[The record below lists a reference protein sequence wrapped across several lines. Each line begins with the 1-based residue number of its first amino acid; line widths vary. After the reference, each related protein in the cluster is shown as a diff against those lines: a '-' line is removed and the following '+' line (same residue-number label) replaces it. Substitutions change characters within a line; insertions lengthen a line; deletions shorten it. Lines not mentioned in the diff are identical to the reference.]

1 MPILIVKCES
11 VKRLTKKREGRK
23 TMMKKIQRFGGAM
36 LAPVMLF
43 SFFGIIIGFS
53 LLFSNQT
60 IMGDIAAPG
69 TMWYK
74 FWNVI
79 AAGGWT
85 PFFQLPIL
93 FVVGL
98 PISLAKKYAARA
110 TMEALVTYIAF
121 NYFVNAI
128 LTLWANSFGVDI
140 TQAATTG
147 SGLTSIAGI
156 VTLDTGMIGA
166 LLISGI
172 VVYIHNRYYEQEL
185 PEMLSIFSGSVFVTM
200 IAFFVMVPLALL
212 MCFVWPTIQDGM
224 RSMQGFFI
232 NSGSLG
238 VFVYQFLQKILIP
251 TGLHHF
257 VYAPFAYDNAVI
269 EGGMAAY
276 WAGHIG
282 DFQTSAQ
289 SLKEMYPFG
298 GFSLSGMSKVFGTAG
313 LSLAIIQTARPD
325 KKKKVIALILPAA
338 LTAILTGITEPI
350 EFTFLFVA
358 PALWVV
364 HAFLDAS
371 IATVSY
377 AFGVVGDFGGGLINW
392 LGLDWLPLWKFHSS
406 TYITQII
413 IGLIFTAIW
422 YIVFTF
428 IIKKFNLKTPGR
440 EDDLESVQLY
450 SKADYENKQKDKSK
464 EKEEKIP
471 KHLRQAQAYMALVG
485 GKENVIDVTNCATR
499 LRLTIK
505 DANKVANSTE
515 FQAAGASGLVNTG
528 NGGIQIIVG
537 LTVPTVRES
546 FEELMKE

>member
-1 MPILIVKCES
+1 
-11 VKRLTKKREGRK
+11 
-23 TMMKKIQRFGGAM
+23 MMKKVQRFGGAM

-43 SFFGIIIGFS
+43 SFFGIVIGFS

-69 TMWYK
+69 TLWFK

-110 TMEALVTYIAF
+110 SMEALVIYIAF

-128 LTLWANSFGVDI
+128 LTLWPNSFGVDI

-147 SGLTSIAGI
+147 SGLTTIVGI
-156 VTLDTGMIGA
+156 VTLDTGMLGA
-166 LLISGI
+166 LIISGI
-172 VVYIHNRYYEQEL
+172 VVYLHNRFFETEL
-185 PEMLSIFSGSVFVTM
+185 PDVLSNFSGSVFVTM
-200 IAFFVMVPLALL
+200 ISFFVMVPVAAI
-212 MCFVWPTIQDGM
+212 MCFVWPTIQEGM

-232 NSGSLG
+232 NSGNFG
-238 VFVYQFLQKILIP
+238 VFIYQFLQKLLIP

-257 VYAPFAYDNAVI
+257 VYAPFAYDNAVV

-276 WAGHIG
+276 WASHIG

-289 SLKEMYPFG
+289 TLKELYPFG
-298 GFSLSGMSKVFGTAG
+298 GFSLSGMSKVFGTTG
-313 LSLAIIQTARPD
+313 LSLAIIQAARPD
-325 KKKKVIALILPAA
+325 KKKKVIALIAPAA

-350 EFTFLFVA
+350 EFTFLFIA
-358 PALWVV
+358 PVLWVV

-371 IATVSY
+371 IATISY

-392 LGLDWLPLWKFHSS
+392 LGLNWLPLWKFHSS

-413 IGLIFTAIW
+413 IGLLFTAIW
-422 YIVFTF
+422 YFVFTF
-428 IIKKFNLKTPGR
+428 MIKKFNLKTPGR
-440 EDDLESVQLY
+440 EDDTDTMQLY
-450 SKADYENKQKDKSK
+450 SKSDYETKKTENKSSK
-464 EKEEKIP
+464 NIP
-471 KHLRQAQAYMALVG
+471 KHVRQAEAYMALVG
-485 GKENVIDVTNCATR
+485 GKDNVVDVTNCATR
-499 LRLTIK
+499 LRLTVK
-505 DANKVANSTE
+505 DTSKVAHTSE

-528 NGGIQIIVG
+528 SGGIQIIVG

-546 FEELMKE
+546 FEDLMTE

>member
-1 MPILIVKCES
+1 
-11 VKRLTKKREGRK
+11 
-23 TMMKKIQRFGGAM
+23 MMKKIQRFGGAM

-43 SFFGIIIGFS
+43 SFFGIVIGFS

-60 IMGDIAAPG
+60 IMGDIAAPD
-69 TMWYK
+69 TLWFK

-85 PFFQLPIL
+85 PFFQLPLL

-128 LTLWANSFGVDI
+128 LTLWPESFAVDLA
-140 TQAATTG
+140 QGATAG

-156 VTLDTGMIGA
+156 ITLDTGMMGG

-172 VVYIHNRYYEQEL
+172 VVYLHNRFYEKEL
-185 PEMLSIFSGSVFVTM
+185 PEMLSNFSGSVFVTM
-200 IAFFVMVPLALL
+200 ISFFAMVPLAVL
-212 MCFVWPTIQDGM
+212 MCFVWPVIQEGM

-232 NSGSLG
+232 ESGNFG
-238 VFVYQFLQKILIP
+238 VFIYQFLQKILIP

-257 VYAPFAYDNAVI
+257 VYAPFAYDSAVV
-269 EGGMAAY
+269 EGGMAVY
-276 WAGHIG
+276 WASHIG
-282 DFQTSAQ
+282 EFQTTAF
-289 SLKEMYPFG
+289 SLKELYPFG

-313 LSLAIIQTARPD
+313 LSLAMIQAARPD
-325 KKKKVIALILPAA
+325 KKKKVIALIAPAA

-358 PALWVV
+358 PALWFV
-364 HAFLDAS
+364 HALLDAS
-371 IATVSY
+371 IATISY
-377 AFGVVGDFGGGLINW
+377 AFGVVGDFGGGLINR
-392 LGLDWLPLWKFHSS
+392 LGLNWLPLWKFHSS

-422 YIVFTF
+422 YFVFSF
-428 IIKKFNLKTPGR
+428 MIKKFNLKTPGR
-440 EDDLESVQLY
+440 EDDTAAMQLY
-450 SKADYENKQKDKSK
+450 TKADYDNKKQD
-464 EKEEKIP
+464 EKLP
-471 KHLRQAQAYMALVG
+471 KHVRQAQAYMHLVG
-485 GKENVIDVTNCATR
+485 GKDNVIDVTNCATR
-499 LRLTIK
+499 LRLTVK
-505 DANKVANSTE
+505 DADKVADSTQ
-515 FQAAGASGLVNTG
+515 FQEAGASGLVNPG

-546 FEELMKE
+546 FEELMAE

>member
-1 MPILIVKCES
+1 
-11 VKRLTKKREGRK
+11 
-23 TMMKKIQRFGGAM
+23 MMKKIQRFGGAM

-43 SFFGIIIGFS
+43 SFFGIVIGFS

-60 IMGDIAAPG
+60 IMGDIAAPD
-69 TMWYK
+69 TLWFK

-85 PFFQLPIL
+85 PFFQLPLL

-128 LTLWANSFGVDI
+128 LTLWPESFAVDLA
-140 TQAATTG
+140 QGATAG

-156 VTLDTGMIGA
+156 ITLDTGMMGG

-172 VVYIHNRYYEQEL
+172 VVYLHNRFYEKEL
-185 PEMLSIFSGSVFVTM
+185 PEMLSNFSGSVFVTM
-200 IAFFVMVPLALL
+200 ISFFAMVPLAVL
-212 MCFVWPTIQDGM
+212 MCFVWPVIQEGM

-232 NSGSLG
+232 ESGNFG
-238 VFVYQFLQKILIP
+238 VFIYQFLQKILIP

-257 VYAPFAYDNAVI
+257 VYAPFAYDSAVV
-269 EGGMAAY
+269 EGGMAVY
-276 WAGHIG
+276 WASHI
-282 DFQTSAQ
+282 
-289 SLKEMYPFG
+289 
-298 GFSLSGMSKVFGTAG
+298 
-313 LSLAIIQTARPD
+313 D
-325 KKKKVIALILPAA
+325 KKKKVIALIAPAA

-358 PALWVV
+358 PALWFV
-364 HAFLDAS
+364 HALLDAS
-371 IATVSY
+371 IATISY

-392 LGLDWLPLWKFHSS
+392 LGLNWLPLWKFHSS

-422 YIVFTF
+422 YFVFSF
-428 IIKKFNLKTPGR
+428 MIKKFNLKTPGR
-440 EDDLESVQLY
+440 EDDTAAMQLY
-450 SKADYENKQKDKSK
+450 TKADYDNKKQD
-464 EKEEKIP
+464 EKLP
-471 KHLRQAQAYMALVG
+471 KHVRQAQAYMHLVG
-485 GKENVIDVTNCATR
+485 GKDNVIDVTNCATR
-499 LRLTIK
+499 LRLTVK
-505 DANKVANSTE
+505 DADKVADSTQ
-515 FQAAGASGLVNTG
+515 FQEAGASGLVNPG

-546 FEELMKE
+546 FEELMAE